1 MGIGYPMKRFFHWI
15 RRMLMRCKVWM
26 ALLAMLVGT
35 SSQAAEIGF
44 SSALDFTRM
53 ELLLKDIDRSNTET
67 VDLNVTLSPQA
78 AERMRKIT
86 TESIGQP
93 LTLLING
100 RVINTATVGSPLG
113 AKFLIVMSRATAR
126 ELLPSLLE

>member
-1 MGIGYPMKRFFHWI
+1 
-15 RRMLMRCKVWM
+15 MRCKVWM

>member
-1 MGIGYPMKRFFHWI
+1 
-15 RRMLMRCKVWM
+15 MRCKVWM
-26 ALLAMLVGT
+26 ALLAMLAGT
-35 SSQAAEIGF
+35 SSQAAEIDL

-78 AERMRKIT
+78 AERMRKIS

-100 RVINTATVGSPLG
+100 RVINTATVHSALG